1 MRRQLL
7 TKNFRFCRRDSPKQ
21 REFGT
26 WPDTKSRSAYF
37 VLQRYPGILNLFRR
51 EAADGYRVVATV
63 SVEGGAPLRFVATLG
78 EGQQVTISTPGKSGE
93 ADRELMISR
102 DAGTL
107 ILSDPIPETAL
118 ATPQ

>member
-1 MRRQLL
+1 MRHL
-7 TKNFRFCRRDSPKQ
+7 TFVAAAICLSNPVLASDLTAVRGGSIRV
-21 REFGT
+21 GT
-26 WPDTKSRSAYF
+26 YTGVVY
-37 VLQRYPGILNLFRR
+37 YT

-78 EGQQVTISTPGKSGE
+78 EGQQVTISTPGKPGE

-102 DAGTL
+102 DAGKL